1 MVIAAATNF
10 SIGFILLVLILFRA
24 GDVAAA
30 IESPTGQPYIAI
42 LLNATGSVA
51 GTSVL
56 VAYII
61 LALIFCSTNV
71 VTTSSRQLFSF
82 ARDRG
87 VPFSGWLSRVS
98 NNKHVPAQAIICTI
112 SVTVLLSLILIG
124 SSAAFNIIASLF
136 GVALMGSYI
145 TSIST
150 LIYQRLT
157 GGHLPRTRFSLG
169 AAGIYINF
177 VTIAFDAFVFVMVSS
192 TIAHGTAVAA
202 YHAIDVLPG
211 STEPDPGH
219 HELGIP
225 HLLLCDRVRHGFLL
239 GLPQTRLHRATGV
252 YSARGGSRRHGYGG
266 WHRGKE
272 CCRYP
277 LGR

>member
-10 SIGFILLVLILFRA
+10 SIGFVLLVLILFRA
-24 GDVAAA
+24 GDVDAA
-30 IESPTGQPYIAI
+30 INSPTGQPYIAI

-87 VPFSGWLSRVS
+87 LPFSGWLSQVS
-98 NNKHVPAQAIICTI
+98 SKKHVPAQAIICTI

-124 SSAAFNIIASLF
+124 SSTAFNIIASLF
-136 GVALMGSYI
+136 AVALMGSYI
-145 TSIST
+145 VSIST
-150 LIYQRLT
+150 LVFQRLT

-169 AAGIYINF
+169 PAGLYVNVI
-177 VTIAFDAFVFVMVSS
+177 TIAFDAFVFVMVCL
-192 TIAHGTAVAA
+192 TDF
-202 YHAIDVLPG
+202 HADCCHPLLTSLQMFFPPAPN
-211 STEPDPGH
+211 PDPADMNWACLIFGAVTVFA
-219 HELGIP
+219 LGFYRI
-225 HLLLCDRVRHGFLL
+225 
-239 GLPQTRLHRATGV
+239 
-252 YSARGGSRRHGYGG
+252 SRRHTYTAPVDSVRPEEDLVDMGLED
-266 WHRGKE
+266 RVQGKGVSV
-272 CCRYP
+272 R
-277 LGR
+277 

>member
-1 MVIAAATNF
+1 MRAWHDSANGRTGIIAPITTLTSADSICHLAEELKDASKWLPRIMVIAAATNF

-24 GDVAAA
+24 GDVDAA

-42 LLNATGSVA
+42 LLNATGSGA

-87 VPFSGWLSRVS
+87 VPFSGWLSQVS
-98 NNKHVPAQAIICTI
+98 SKKHVPAQAIICTI
-112 SVTVLLSLILIG
+112 SVTVLLSLVLIG
-124 SSAAFNIIASLF
+124 SSTAFNIIASLF

-145 TSIST
+145 VSIST

-177 VTIAFDAFVFVMVSS
+177 VTIAFDAFVFVMVRTS
-192 TIAHGTAVAA
+192 IL
-202 YHAIDVLPG
+202 YKRCP
-211 STEPDPGH
+211 
-219 HELGIP
+219 
-225 HLLLCDRVRHGFLL
+225 
-239 GLPQTRLHRATGV
+239 V
-252 YSARGGSRRHGYGG
+252 Y
-266 WHRGKE
+266 
-272 CCRYP
+272 
-277 LGR
+277 